1 MKRRMADSI
10 FALKE
15 KERREFFQAASAKTG
30 RLDTLIEKDIWVVW
44 ALSALYESPLGA
56 HLVFKG
62 GTSLSKG
69 FGDLIKRF
77 SEDVDL
83 TYDIRELAPD
93 LLPAGWEKREEP
105 LPEDPA
111 EAKKILGKIQ
121 KKRLP
126 NWIKTSVLPV
136 LEARQK
142 VDKVNVAFRLEDE
155 KLFIDYGKAE
165 QGYVKPNVQLEF
177 GARSTGEPAEVKAV
191 TCYAEGVS
199 GDILLPKAK
208 PRIMV
213 PRRTFWEKAT
223 AVHVFCRQSKP
234 IAERLARHWY
244 DLDQLDRAKVSDEA
258 MADKPLARR
267 VANFKTISFP
277 AKDGK
282 GEPIDYFAA
291 VGGGLQLAPTGDHL
305 KELEK
310 DYASMREGQLLP
322 EAAVSFAELMKRC
335 SAIEAKLNAA
345 MR

>member
-1 MKRRMADSI
+1 MADSI

-30 RLDTLIEKDIWVVW
+30 RLDTLIEKDVWVVW

-69 FGDLIKRF
+69 YNDLIKRF

-83 TYDIRELAPD
+83 TYDIRELTPD
-93 LLPAGWEKREEP
+93 LLTENWQMREEP
-105 LPEDPA
+105 LPDNPA
-111 EAKKILGKIQ
+111 EAKKVLDKIR
-121 KKRLP
+121 KKKLP
-126 NWIKTSVLPV
+126 DWIKASVLPV
-136 LEARQK
+136 LEARK
-142 VDKVNVAFRLEDE
+142 KADKVNVTFRLEDE

-165 QGYVKPNVQLEF
+165 QEYVKPNVQLEF

-191 TCYAEGVS
+191 SCYAEAVS
-199 GDILLPKAK
+199 GDVLLPKAN

-234 IAERLARHWY
+234 IADRLARHWY

-258 MADKPLARR
+258 IVDKPPGEAGRQLQDNIVSGEGRARR
-267 VANFKTISFP
+267 ADRLFRS
-277 AKDGK
+277 GHRR
-282 GEPIDYFAA
+282 AA
-291 VGGGLQLAPTGDHL
+291 VGADGRPSQRA
-305 KELEK
+305 
-310 DYASMREGQLLP
+310 REGLCQHAP
-322 EAAVSFAELMKRC
+322 GTAAARRRRFIRRAHEMQR
-335 SAIEAKLNAA
+335 
-345 MR
+345 RHRG